1 MFNILPP
8 LLIILGVTGLIYIF
22 QYCQG
27 KEKENVF
34 YDLEIEKFENKKRKF
49 LEKFYRIFNKENY
62 HKAGNCVFNFTEKV
76 LVRSRIIIL
85 RLDRTIFK
93 NLTKIRIRKNI
104 SDIEEGKQNGIIGVF
119 SEGKLLQDNEDVPQA
134 LDTIQ
139 EERNLLKK
147 LRAHPD
153 DLAVLKNLARIYLW
167 RKDFSSARW
176 ALLQAFRLDKKDNV
190 IQDLLLELY
199 EKRGGVR

>member
-27 KEKENVF
+27 KEKENI
-34 YDLEIEKFENKKRKF
+34 YNDLEIEKIENKKRKF
-49 LEKFYRIFNKENY
+49 LEKFYRIFNKKNY
-62 HKAGNCVFNFTEKV
+62 QKTGDCLFAFTEKV
-76 LVRSRIIIL
+76 LVRSRIIVL
-85 RLDRTIFK
+85 RIDRTIFR

-104 SDIEEGKQNGIIGVF
+104 PEIEEGKQNGIIGVV
-119 SEGKLLQDNEDVPQA
+119 SEDKLMGDNKDVSHL

-139 EERNLLKK
+139 EEKNLLKK
-147 LRAHPD
+147 LRTHPD

-176 ALLQAFRLDKKDNV
+176 ALLQAFRLDKEDNV
-190 IQDLLLELY
+190 VQDLLLELY
-199 EKRGGVR
+199 EKRGGTR

>member
-8 LLIILGVTGLIYIF
+8 LLIILGITGLIYIF

-27 KEKENVF
+27 KEKENAF
-34 YDLEIEKFENKKRKF
+34 NDLEVEKFENRKRKF

-85 RLDRTIFK
+85 RIDRTIFK

-119 SEGKLLQDNEDVPQA
+119 SEDKLLQNDKDIPQA

-139 EERNLLKK
+139 EEKNLLKK
-147 LRAHPD
+147 LRTHPGN
-153 DLAVLKNLARIYLW
+153 LAVLKNLARIYLW

-176 ALLQAFRLDKKDNV
+176 ALLQAFRLDKEDNV

-199 EKRGGVR
+199 EKRGGAR